1 MILAGGA
8 LALAGSSNAGAPSEL
23 EEHELEIPGERLA
36 RRCLLLTPPASAD
49 RNRVL
54 LLCHGLGET
63 SSEGLGVRAFADRY
77 GLLSCYRRLRAPPVT
92 RTMKDAPFLTDAR
105 LRTLNDAL
113 GTAPFRGFS
122 IACPFTPN
130 VFRQPST
137 AAALDRY
144 AGWLVD
150 AVVPAIAKRLG
161 RAPADLVTAIDGV
174 SLGGYVALE
183 VFLRRPRAF
192 AAVGST
198 QGAFGVPLADA
209 YAARFERAF
218 GDTGPR
224 PLRVATSEW
233 DGGRK
238 ASERLVRE
246 LGKKGIEAR
255 LSISPG
261 PHDQRWLREVGTLDL
276 LFDYDRVL
284 GRLSAG
290 TGGA

>member
-1 MILAGGA
+1 MLALGA
-8 LALAGSSNAGAPSEL
+8 LALARSSHAGPSSEL
-23 EEHELEIPGERLA
+23 EEHELEVPGERLA
-36 RRCLLLTPPASAD
+36 RRCLLLTPPTPAD
-49 RNRVL
+49 RHRVL

-63 SSEGLGVRAFADRY
+63 SSEGLGIRAFADRY
-77 GLLSCYRRLRAPPVT
+77 GLLSAYQRLRSPPVA
-92 RTMKDAPFLTDAR
+92 RTLKDASFLTDER
-105 LRTLNDAL
+105 LATVNGAL
-113 GTAPFRGFS
+113 AQAPFRGFT

-137 AAALDRY
+137 PGSLDRY
-144 AGWLVD
+144 AAWLVD
-150 AVVPAIAKRLG
+150 AVLPAIGKRLG
-161 RAPADLVTAIDGV
+161 RAPAELVTAIDGV

-209 YAARFERAF
+209 YVTRFERVF
-218 GDTGPR
+218 NDTGRR
-224 PLRVATSEW
+224 PLRVGTSTG

-246 LGKKGIEAR
+246 LGKKGIDAQ
-255 LSISPG
+255 LSLSPG

-284 GRLSAG
+284 GRPAAG
-290 TGGA
+290 AGRP

>member
-1 MILAGGA
+1 MILGSGA
-8 LALAGSSNAGAPSEL
+8 LALAGTTSAGAPSEL
-23 EEHELEIPGERLA
+23 EEHEFEVPGERLA
-36 RRCLLLTPPASAD
+36 RRCLLLTPPSAAD
-49 RNRVL
+49 RKRVL

-63 SSEGLGVRAFADRY
+63 SSEGLGIRAFADRY
-77 GLLSCYRRLRAPPVT
+77 GLLSCYQRLRSPPVA
-92 RTMKDAPFLTDAR
+92 RTMKDTPFLTDER
-105 LRTLNDAL
+105 LVSLNDAL
-113 GTAPFRGFS
+113 GKAPFRGFS
-122 IACPFTPN
+122 VACPFTPN

-144 AGWLVD
+144 AAWLVD
-150 AVVPAIAKRLG
+150 SVVPAIAKRLG
-161 RAPADLVTAIDGV
+161 HAPAELVTAIDGV
-174 SLGGYVALE
+174 SLGGYVSLE

-198 QGAFGVPLADA
+198 QGAFGIPLADA
-209 YAARFERAF
+209 YVTRFERAF
-218 GDTGPR
+218 SDVGRR

-284 GRLSAG
+284 GRLPAG
-290 TGGA
+290 AGGA